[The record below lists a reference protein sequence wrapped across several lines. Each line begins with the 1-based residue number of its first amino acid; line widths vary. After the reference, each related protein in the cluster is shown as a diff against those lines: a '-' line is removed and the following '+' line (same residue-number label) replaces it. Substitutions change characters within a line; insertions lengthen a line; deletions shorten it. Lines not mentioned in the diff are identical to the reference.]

1 MIASATKRICPSDF
15 SLTRTVYY
23 INIIDDRCCSNTYSA
38 CFSPFIPASKHPSVT
53 QKLFLAQTAK
63 KTTTTVGNNLA
74 ARNSD
79 IFPLGPW
86 VKSQAGKETA
96 TAFEASIIHAFGGTQ
111 QLWFLARSF
120 PWSLGAVANRCR

>member
-63 KTTTTVGNNLA
+63 KRPRRSATTLQQETLTFSPSVLGLK
-74 ARNSD
+74 ARQGRRQQQPSRHQS
-79 IFPLGPW
+79 FMPLGAPNN
-86 VKSQAGKETA
+86 
-96 TAFEASIIHAFGGTQ
+96 FGFSLAPFLG
-111 QLWFLARSF
+111 LW
-120 PWSLGAVANRCR
+120 GQ